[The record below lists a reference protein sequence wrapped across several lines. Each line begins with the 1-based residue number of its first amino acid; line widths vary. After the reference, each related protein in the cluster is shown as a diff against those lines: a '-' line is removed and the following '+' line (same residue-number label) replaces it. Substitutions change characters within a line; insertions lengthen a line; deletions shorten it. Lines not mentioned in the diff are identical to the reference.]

1 MPETPDA
8 MLEAPNPLPWNAEMI
23 YQELRGKIEAGELRP
38 GDRLPSY
45 VQLREQYRVSNATAA
60 RAVFLLKER
69 GYVTGM
75 QGLGVYVA
83 EHKS

>member
-1 MPETPDA
+1 MPETPK
-8 MLEAPNPLPWNAEMI
+8 PLPANAETI
-23 YQELRGKIEAGELRP
+23 YQELRRKIERGELRP

-45 VQLREQYRVSNATAA
+45 AQLREQYKVSNATAA
-60 RAVFLLKER
+60 RAVFMLKER

-83 EHKS
+83 NHDR